1 MGYYYLQ
8 QQGLERVDVFGQIV
22 FLRMNKQ
29 AYFRTKIGGT
39 ISLAVLF
46 LMIYFYSQS
55 LRSFFLKE
63 QLRVISANQYE
74 DEVQSI
80 QLDQSDFMFAFKIE
94 QNNFTTS
101 PFFNLT
107 LEQKQIDENDI
118 QENIKDYQMA
128 NKTKYQPSYLWC
140 LVQVRDF
147 NPLSLDMG
155 LILQRISIVLE
166 LVIFYVPSKMYNKY
180 TRYNNTIFVGGTYT
194 SSDFQFLTLTISHCE
209 SNEQIS
215 CASKETVDQYF
226 SSTGSFKLQIYTIN
240 QIINPYKQRYGSAFL
255 DDQIYF
261 TFVPNQ
267 LNRKANIYFRKYEFI
282 NDESLLPFRYQS
294 QLSSDIQEDTVF
306 LIDQSDIKEM
316 SDIGTT
322 LDASYATFNFRL
334 NPFKTK
340 FTRSFQK
347 IDELLS
353 NLGGIQQI
361 FFFFIGLLVGI
372 YNRIQ
377 FLVELANKLFEFQ
390 LDSSIQNRQYQENL
404 ELIDEFIQHRENHL
418 HVNSNAEIDEIDNQ
432 QVEDK
437 LSPDISQRYNLLNL
451 FLNTGGMVQ
460 KPTNQTKSSKE
471 TSKQHYILAEKL
483 KFISGLDY
491 FQKQII
497 KIIERQKPIFLD
509 FQILCNYISCGKLFK
524 NQPKVILMN
533 KAFDNIIDQ
542 LDVHHIL
549 LKLNE
554 LEKLKETILNYKQ
567 LMMFNFTPKPLI
579 NLDSITKEPSRQLI
593 EQIVKSPE
601 AMDKTDSDTI
611 EMINYKKMSRNQPNL
626 FGDYLIY
633 SKIFNAYDDILQSS
647 DTVYSNKALI
657 QKLGPELQIVF
668 KLSKLIDI
676 QHKIYHK
683 QKHPTRRGAVQQEE
697 EDLCVKMFDQQ
708 SQQN

>member
-1 MGYYYLQ
+1 MGQQYAK

-29 AYFRTKIGGT
+29 AYFRTKLGGT

-55 LRSFFLKE
+55 LQSFFLKE
-63 QLRVISANQYE
+63 QLRVISANKFE

-107 LEQKQIDENDI
+107 LEQK
-118 QENIKDYQMA
+118 
-128 NKTKYQPSYLWC
+128 KYQRLPNGQQNKISTLIP
-140 LVQVRDF
+140 LVPCTTDRFQTTFLKYGINFEQDF
-147 NPLSLDMG
+147 NKFDIGDFLCP
-155 LILQRISIVLE
+155 Q
-166 LVIFYVPSKMYNKY
+166 
-180 TRYNNTIFVGGTYT
+180 YNNTLFVGGTYT
-194 SSDFQFLTLTISHCE
+194 SNEFQYLTLTVSQCISNH
-209 SNEQIS
+209 QVL
-215 CASKETVDQYF
+215 CATENSIHDYF
-226 SSTGSFKLQIYTIN
+226 QNTGSFKLQIYTIN
-240 QIINPYKQRYGSAFL
+240 QLINPYKQGYRSAFL

-282 NDESLLPFRYQS
+282 NDESLLPF
-294 QLSSDIQEDTVF
+294 SDIQEDNVF
-306 LIDQSDIKEM
+306 LIDQSDLKEM
-316 SDIGTT
+316 SDIGTY
-322 LDASYATFNFRL
+322 LDTSYATFNFRL
-334 NPFKTK
+334 NPFKTQ
-340 FTRSFQK
+340 FTRSYQK

-353 NLGGIQQI
+353 NLGGIQQA
-361 FFFFIGLLVGI
+361 FFFFIGLLVGL

-377 FLVELANKLFEFQ
+377 FLIQLANKLFEFQ
-390 LDSSIQNRQYQENL
+390 LDSSIQNRQHQENL
-404 ELIDEFIQHRENHL
+404 ELINEFMQHRENHL
-418 HVNSNAEIDEIDNQ
+418 HINSNAEIDELDNQ
-432 QVEDK
+432 QAEDK
-437 LSPDISQRYNLLNL
+437 LSPDLSQRYNLLNL
-451 FLNTGGMVQ
+451 FINTGAIVS
-460 KPTNQTKSSKE
+460 KTTNHSKSSKE
-471 TSKQHYILAEKL
+471 TIKQHYILAEKL
-483 KFISGLDY
+483 KFISGIDY

-497 KIIERQKPIFLD
+497 KIIERQKPIYLD
-509 FQILCNYISCGKLFK
+509 FQIFCNYISCGKLFK

-554 LEKLKETILNYKQ
+554 LEKLKETVFNYKQ
-567 LMMFNFTPKPLI
+567 LLMFNFTPKPLI
-579 NLDSITKEPSRQLI
+579 NLESNTKQPSRQLL

-601 AMDKTDSDTI
+601 AMDKTDQEFF

-647 DTVYSNKALI
+647 DSVYQNKALI

-668 KLSKLIDI
+668 KLSKLIDT
-676 QHKIYHK
+676 QHKIYNK
-683 QKHPTRRGAVQQEE
+683 QRNPTRRGALQQEE
-697 EDLCVKMFDQQ
+697 EDLCVKMFDQH
-708 SQQN
+708 SQQS

>member
-107 LEQKQIDENDI
+107 LEQK
-118 QENIKDYQMA
+118 
-128 NKTKYQPSYLWC
+128 KYQRLPNGQQSKISTIIP
-140 LVQVRDF
+140 LVPCTSERFQSTFSRYGIDF
-147 NPLSLDMG
+147 VENFNSFGIGDFLCP
-155 LILQRISIVLE
+155 E
-166 LVIFYVPSKMYNKY
+166 
-180 TRYNNTIFVGGTYT
+180 YNNTIFVGGTYT

-215 CASKETVDQYF
+215 CASKETVDRYF

-377 FLVELANKLFEFQ
+377 CININCRIVLVELANKLFEFQ

-497 KIIERQKPIFLD
+497 KIIERQKPIYLD

-647 DTVYSNKALI
+647 DTVYSNRALI

>member
-1 MGYYYLQ
+1 MKTLKW
-8 QQGLERVDVFGQIV
+8 GLERVDVFGQIV

-55 LRSFFLKE
+55 LQSFFLKE

-107 LEQKQIDENDI
+107 LEQKIYQRLPNGQQNKISNIIPLVSCTSDRFQSTFSRYGIDFIENFNSFGI
-118 QENIKDYQMA
+118 N
-128 NKTKYQPSYLWC
+128 
-140 LVQVRDF
+140 DF
-147 NPLSLDMG
+147 LCP
-155 LILQRISIVLE
+155 E
-166 LVIFYVPSKMYNKY
+166 
-180 TRYNNTIFVGGTYT
+180 YNNTIFVGGTYT
-194 SSDFQFLTLTISHCE
+194 SSDFQFLTLTISNCE
-209 SNEQIS
+209 SNNNIS

-226 SSTGSFKLQIYTIN
+226 QNTGSFKLQIYTIN
-240 QIINPYKQRYGSAFL
+240 QIINPYKQRYRSAFL

-267 LNRKANIYFRKYEFI
+267 LNRKANIYFRKYEFL
-282 NDESLLPFRYQS
+282 NDESLLPF
-294 QLSSDIQEDTVF
+294 SDIQEDTVF

-340 FTRSFQK
+340 FTRSYQK
-347 IDELLS
+347 VDELLS

-361 FFFFIGLLVGI
+361 FFFFIGLLVGL

-390 LDSSIQNRQYQENL
+390 LDSTIQNRQYQENL
-404 ELIDEFIQHRENHL
+404 ELIDEFMQHRENHL
-418 HVNSNAEIDEIDNQ
+418 HINSNAEIDELENQ
-432 QVEDK
+432 QVDDK

-451 FLNTGGMVQ
+451 FLNTGAIVS
-460 KPTNQTKSSKE
+460 KATNHSKSSKE

-491 FQKQII
+491 FQQQII
-497 KIIERQKPIFLD
+497 KIIERQKPIYLD
-509 FQILCNYISCGKLFK
+509 FQIFCNYFSCGKLFK

-533 KAFDNIIDQ
+533 RAFDNIIDQ

-554 LEKLKETILNYKQ
+554 LEKLKETIFNYKQ

-601 AMDKTDSDTI
+601 AMDKTDFETI

-647 DTVYSNKALI
+647 DTVYSNRALI

-676 QHKIYHK
+676 QHKIYNK
-683 QKHPTRRGAVQQEE
+683 QRNPTRRGAVQQEE